1 MSHHLSESFVKHFDN
16 IVDPRRQAG
25 LRHPLINILFIAIC
39 AIVAGANDWVSIA
52 RFGQAKFSWFQKYL
66 PLKHGIPSHDIFGDV
81 FGVLDPEQFSE
92 AFISWMQMIATV
104 SGVVAIDGKTI
115 RHSFDT
121 VLGKSAIHMVSAW
134 SSQNRLVL
142 GQVKVDDKSNE
153 ITAIPK
159 LLELLV
165 IKGCLVTIDAMGCQT
180 EIAEQIVDQGGD
192 YLLAVKKNQ
201 KYLYED
207 IEHLFKHATAENF
220 EHTGFDEARTVDK
233 QHGRL
238 DIRHCQLISD
248 PEWLDY
254 LRAHHNWKKLNCVV
268 RIWTER
274 RVGRKKIRESRYYI
288 CSRLT
293 TAAELLAATR
303 AHWGVEN
310 NLHWVLDV
318 VFDEDASRARI
329 GHAQE
334 NIATMRRMAI
344 NMLNQEKSRKVS
356 LKGKRQLAGWDES
369 FLERIV
375 FN

>member
-1 MSHHLSESFVKHFDN
+1 MSHHLSDSFVKHFDN
-16 IVDPRRQAG
+16 IEDPRRQAG
-25 LRHPLINILFIAIC
+25 LRYPLIEILFIAIC
-39 AIVAGANDWVSIA
+39 AIIAGADDWVAIE

-66 PLKHGIPSHDIFGDV
+66 RLKHGIPSHDTFGDV
-81 FGVLDPEQFSE
+81 FGVLDPEQFAE
-92 AFISWMQMIATV
+92 AFLSWMQMIATI
-104 SGVVAIDGKTI
+104 SGVIALDGKTI

-121 VLGKSAIHMVSAW
+121 ALGKSAIHMVSAW
-134 SSQNRLVL
+134 SSVNRLVL

-153 ITAIPK
+153 ITALPK
-159 LLELLV
+159 LLRLLV

-180 EIAEQIVDQGGD
+180 EIAEQIIDQGGD

-207 IEHLFKHATAENF
+207 IKHLFKHATAENF
-220 EHTGFDEARTVDK
+220 ERARFDEARTVDK
-233 QHGRL
+233 RHGRL

-254 LRAHHNWKKLNCVV
+254 LRANHNWKKLNCVV

-274 RVGRKKIRESRYYI
+274 RIGRKKTRESRYYI
-288 CSRLT
+288 CSRQA
-293 TAAELLAATR
+293 TAADLLAATR
-303 AHWGVEN
+303 HHWGIEN
-310 NLHWVLDV
+310 NVHWILDV
-318 VFDEDASRARI
+318 VFNEDASRVRV
-329 GHAQE
+329 GHAQQ
-334 NIATMRRMAI
+334 NLATMRRIAI
-344 NMLNQEKSRKVS
+344 NMLNQEQSRKDS